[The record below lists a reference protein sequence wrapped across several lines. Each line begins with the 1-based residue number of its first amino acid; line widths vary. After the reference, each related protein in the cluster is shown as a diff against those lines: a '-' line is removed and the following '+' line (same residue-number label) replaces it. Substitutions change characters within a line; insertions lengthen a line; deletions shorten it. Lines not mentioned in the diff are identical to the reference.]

1 MSTNMNSLL
10 STSQY
15 VKGHLEVVMCQ
26 LAWWH
31 WYPLPQ
37 SCEHRM
43 SSTSRMKL
51 VRSAARPRRRVRD
64 YEFSCIL
71 VVVSIS
77 LCILISNI
85 HYRSHNQS
93 CRLLINEW
101 LFYCLISQ
109 AKLHVLVQSLKIR
122 PKELRAEEQYLQY
135 LRAIR
140 TYVV

>member
-1 MSTNMNSLL
+1 MNSVL

-31 WYPLPQ
+31 WYPLSQ

-64 YEFSCIL
+64 HYEFSYIL

-85 HYRSHNQS
+85 HYGSHNQS

-109 AKLHVLVQSLKIR
+109 AKLHVQRLKIR
-122 PKELRAEEQYLQY
+122 PKKLRTEEQYLQC